1 MKMYQVSTLQAL
13 LLGYFR
19 SVISV
24 SELLKHGNIGL
35 GTFTDVDGEMIVLD
49 GSCYRATENGDVVE
63 AEGDRGV
70 PFSTVCTME
79 ESKPIEFSFTNNIDD
94 LKIALNNRDMYLIS
108 S

>member
-35 GTFTDVDGEMIVLD
+35 GTFTDVDGEMIVLN

-79 ESKPIEFSFTNNIDD
+79 ESKPIEFGFTNNIDD
-94 LKIALNNRDMYLIS
+94 LKIALNNMDMYLIS